1 MMSDRKEEGC
11 DVQSADTSGARS
23 RAVRETAAA
32 LPADGMTAPPR
43 HTLIKGGRLLDPGAG
58 RADAVDILTAGD
70 TIEEVGPP
78 GLAAPETSAEID
90 ARDRLLMPGL
100 INGHTHGH
108 GALAKGMV
116 GDRLPL
122 EAFLTSSGALSSGR
136 SVEDKY
142 LSTLLSAVEMIRK
155 GCTACYDLH
164 VEYPVPSPDG
174 MQAVGQ
180 AYHDAGMRAVVAPM
194 MADKTLYQALPGL
207 MDAMPANVRAEVE
220 RIQAAPYEASI
231 EGCRAILGRWPF
243 DRDRVRPALAPTI
256 PLHCS
261 DDFLV
266 ACRDLARDFDVGVQ
280 THLAESKAQAVLGQ
294 QKYGRSL
301 TAHLDGLGL
310 LGPRFSAAHAIWID
324 RDDIRRLADV
334 GAGVS
339 HNALSNLRLGSGLAP
354 VRLMLST
361 GLTVGIGTDST
372 NTSDTQNMFEA
383 MRLASYISR
392 IQMPEYDQWLTV
404 EEVLTMATVG
414 SAAVL
419 GFDGTIGR
427 IAPGYKADIVFL
439 DLADVNYLPFNNP
452 PMQVVN
458 AESGGAI
465 DSVMIDGRMVF
476 EGGRMLTVD
485 EAKLRSDVERTVSRL
500 NEVNAANLAFARAI
514 EDVVGAFCVTQSRV
528 AFHIHRRADDCGT

>member
-1 MMSDRKEEGC
+1 
-11 DVQSADTSGARS
+11 
-23 RAVRETAAA
+23 
-32 LPADGMTAPPR
+32 
-43 HTLIKGGRLLDPGAG
+43 
-58 RADAVDILTAGD
+58 
-70 TIEEVGPP
+70 
-78 GLAAPETSAEID
+78 
-90 ARDRLLMPGL
+90 
-100 INGHTHGH
+100 
-108 GALAKGMV
+108 
-116 GDRLPL
+116 
-122 EAFLTSSGALSSGR
+122 
-136 SVEDKY
+136 
-142 LSTLLSAVEMIRK
+142 
-155 GCTACYDLH
+155 
-164 VEYPVPSPDG
+164 
-174 MQAVGQ
+174 
-180 AYHDAGMRAVVAPM
+180 
-194 MADKTLYQALPGL
+194 
-207 MDAMPANVRAEVE
+207 
-220 RIQAAPYEASI
+220 
-231 EGCRAILGRWPF
+231 
-243 DRDRVRPALAPTI
+243 
-256 PLHCS
+256 
-261 DDFLV
+261 
-266 ACRDLARDFDVGVQ
+266 
-280 THLAESKAQAVLGQ
+280 VLGQ